1 MSRQSK
7 NIRKARKVVKVLS
20 PFNDP
25 QQVVDDI
32 RTNIPNA
39 RLNDCKYLAGVTRMY
54 LNNELNDYET
64 IGKLNQTLKLLAT
77 AHADEYDNNL
87 NGIAAN
93 ELIERFRTESNVEY
107 SNDVKAHNATQFV
120 ENAHYKI
127 YRIDSFEEASKFSPY
142 TSWCVTKGEDNYDA
156 YTNNGYGLFYFCIRD
171 DFKAVKAVPSDGC
184 PLDGYGLS
192 MIATSVDEDGK
203 CNTITCRWNHDNNGN
218 DNIMTPMQLSKL
230 IGRNYYQVFKPYTK
244 EELYA
249 KGLVPT
255 SDVQMLLDQGKKP
268 NKIFSKMLKS
278 GIDGILIVRLN
289 ENKWNIFD
297 TSKNMILCSE
307 WYGYVGNFHDG
318 FAVVRRGDDKW
329 NFIKSDGSFLCSEW
343 YKDTGYFYNGFARV
357 QRDDGIWNL
366 IKPDG
371 SVLCSEWYKDT
382 DYFYNGFARVQRDD
396 GKWNFIKSDGSVLCS
411 EWYESTG
418 NFHDGFAFVRRGDG
432 KWNFIKTDRSVLCDE
447 WYDLVYDFRNGFAV
461 VRRDDGKWNFI
472 KPDGKVLC
480 SEWYNYTGNF
490 IDGFAQVRRGDGK
503 CNLIKPDGKLLCS
516 EWYKDTD
523 YFYNGFARV
532 QRDDLKWNFIKSDGS
547 VLCPEW
553 YDLVY
558 DFIDGFARVQR
569 DDGIWNLINE
579 DGCALSPEWFAI
591 TFEDDTDKVL

>member
-1 MSRQSK
+1 MSKESK
-7 NIRKARKVVKVLS
+7 NISKARRVIRKAKSTL
-20 PFNDP
+20 NP

-39 RLNDCKYLAGVTRMY
+39 RLNNCKYLAGITRMY
-54 LNNELNDYET
+54 LNNEFCDQKTIKKINDT
-64 IGKLNQTLKLLAT
+64 IKLIAS
-77 AHADEYDNNL
+77 AHFDEYDNDL
-87 NGIAAN
+87 NGMTAN
-93 ELIERFRTESNVEY
+93 AIVERFKTEVDVELK
-107 SNDVKAHNATQFV
+107 SDVKLHNATQFI
-120 ENAHYKI
+120 ENKQYKI
-127 YRIDSFEEASKFSPY
+127 YRIESFEEASNFSPY
-142 TSWCVTKGEDNYDA
+142 TSWCVTKNKESYDL
-156 YTNNGYGLFYFCIRD
+156 YTSNGYGLFYFCVRD
-171 DFKAVKAVPSDGC
+171 DFKSVEEVKSEGC
-184 PLDGYGLS
+184 PLDNYGLS
-192 MIATSVDEDGK
+192 MIATSVDEDGR
-203 CNTITCRWNHDNNGN
+203 CNTITCRWNHDNNSN
-218 DNIMTPMQLSKL
+218 DGIMKPMELSKL

-244 EELYA
+244 EELYD

-255 SDVQMLLDQGKKP
+255 SDVQMLLDQGKNP

-289 ENKWNIFD
+289 EKKWNIFD
-297 TSKNMILCSE
+297 DSKNMILCSE
-307 WYGYVGNFHDG
+307 WYGCVGYFHDG

-329 NFIKSDGSFLCSEW
+329 NFIKPDGSVLCDEW

-371 SVLCSEWYKDT
+371 SVLCDEWYKDT

-411 EWYESTG
+411 EWYKSTG

-432 KWNFIKTDRSVLCDE
+432 KWNFIKPDGSVLCDE
-447 WYDLVYDFRNGFAV
+447 WYDLGYDFKNGFAV
-461 VRRDDGKWNFI
+461 VRRGDGKWNFI

-480 SEWYNYTGNF
+480 SEWYYYTGNF

-503 CNLIKPDGKLLCS
+503 YNFIKPDGSVLCS

-532 QRDDLKWNFIKSDGS
+532 QRDDLKWNFIKLNGD

-558 DFIDGFARVQR
+558 DFNGGFARVQR
-569 DDGIWNLINE
+569 DDGIWNFIKP
-579 DGCALSPEWFAI
+579 DGSILCSEWFAI

>member
-1 MSRQSK
+1 MTLNGINDMATIKITESQYNRLFRPKQNNIIISEQQYNRLFSLITESKQSK
-7 NIRKARKVVKVLS
+7 NISKARKTVETLS
-20 PFNDP
+20 PGSNP
-25 QQVVDDI
+25 QQIIDAI
-32 RTNIPNA
+32 RHDIPNS

-54 LNNELNDYET
+54 LNNELYDYET

-107 SNDVKAHNATQFV
+107 SNDVKAHNATQFI
-120 ENAHYKI
+120 ENKQYKI
-127 YRIDSFEEASKFSPY
+127 YKIDSFEESSKFSPY
-142 TSWCVTKGEDNYDA
+142 TSWCVTKGENNYDA

-171 DFKAVKAVPSDGC
+171 DFKAVKAVPSEGC
-184 PLDGYGLS
+184 PLDDYGLS

-278 GIDGILIVRLN
+278 GIDDILIVSLN
-289 ENKWNIFD
+289 EKKWNLFD
-297 TSKNMILCSE
+297 ASKNMILCSE
-307 WYGYVGNFHDG
+307 WYGYVGYFHD
-318 FAVVRRGDDKW
+318 
-329 NFIKSDGSFLCSEW
+329 
-343 YKDTGYFYNGFARV
+343 GFARV
-357 QRDDGIWNL
+357 QRGDSKCNL
-366 IKPDG
+366 
-371 SVLCSEWYKDT
+371 
-382 DYFYNGFARVQRDD
+382 
-396 GKWNFIKSDGSVLCS
+396 IKSDG
-411 EWYESTG
+411 
-418 NFHDGFAFVRRGDG
+418 
-432 KWNFIKTDRSVLCDE
+432 SVLCDE
-447 WYDLVYDFRNGFAV
+447 WYDLVYDFENGFAR
-461 VRRDDGKWNFI
+461 VRRDDWKWNFI
-472 KPDGKVLC
+472 KSDGSILS
-480 SEWYNYTGNF
+480 SEWYETVSDFKKGV
-490 IDGFAQVRRGDGK
+490 ALVRRGDRK
-503 CNLIKPDGKLLCS
+503 
-516 EWYKDTD
+516 Y
-523 YFYNGFARV
+523 
-532 QRDDLKWNFIKSDGS
+532 NFIKSDGS

-558 DFIDGFARVQR
+558 DFNGGFARVQM

>member
-1 MSRQSK
+1 MSKESK
-7 NIRKARKVVKVLS
+7 NISKARKTVEALRPGS
-20 PFNDP
+20 NP
-25 QQVVDDI
+25 QQIIDVI
-32 RTNIPNA
+32 RHDIPNS

-120 ENAHYKI
+120 ENTHYKI
-127 YRIDSFEEASKFSPY
+127 YRIESFEEASKFSPY

-171 DFKAVKAVPSDGC
+171 DFKAVKAVPSEGC
-184 PLDGYGLS
+184 PLDDYGLS

-218 DNIMTPMQLSKL
+218 DNIMTPMELSKL

-268 NKIFSKMLKS
+268 SEIFSKMLNS
-278 GIDGILIVRLN
+278 GIDGILIVSLN
-289 ENKWNIFD
+289 ENKWNFFD
-297 TSKNMILCSE
+297 ISKNMILCSE
-307 WYGYVGNFHDG
+307 WYGCVGYFHDG
-318 FAVVRRGDDKW
+318 FAIVRRGDLKC
-329 NFIKSDGSFLCSEW
+329 NF
-343 YKDTGYFYNGFARV
+343 
-357 QRDDGIWNL
+357 

-371 SVLCSEWYKDT
+371 SVLCDEWYDLVY
-382 DYFYNGFARVQRDD
+382 DFEN
-396 GKWNFIKSDGSVLCS
+396 
-411 EWYESTG
+411 
-418 NFHDGFAFVRRGDG
+418 GFAFVRRGDG
-432 KWNFIKTDRSVLCDE
+432 KWNFIKSDGSILCDE
-447 WYDLVYDFRNGFAV
+447 WY
-461 VRRDDGKWNFI
+461 K
-472 KPDGKVLC
+472 
-480 SEWYNYTGNF
+480 S
-490 IDGFAQVRRGDGK
+490 
-503 CNLIKPDGKLLCS
+503 
-516 EWYKDTD
+516 TD

-532 QRDDLKWNFIKSDGS
+532 QRDDWKWNFIKPDGS
-547 VLCPEW
+547 ILCSEW
-553 YDLVY
+553 YKTVSDFKKGIANARRY
-558 DFIDGFARVQR
+558 DDQICYIDTKGEIV
-569 DDGIWNLINE
+569 G
-579 DGCALSPEWFAI
+579 
-591 TFEDDTDKVL
+591 

>member
-7 NIRKARKVVKVLS
+7 NISKARKVVKVLS

-25 QQVVDDI
+25 QQVIDI
-32 RTNIPNA
+32 VRHDIPNA
-39 RLNDCKYLAGVTRMY
+39 RLNNCKYLTGITRMY
-54 LNNELNDYET
+54 LNNEFCDQKTAKKINDT
-64 IGKLNQTLKLLAT
+64 IKLIAS
-77 AHADEYDNNL
+77 AHFDEYDNDL
-87 NGIAAN
+87 NGMTAN
-93 ELIERFRTESNVEY
+93 AIVERFKTEVDVELK
-107 SNDVKAHNATQFV
+107 SDVKLHNATQFI
-120 ENAHYKI
+120 ENKQYKI

-142 TSWCVTKGEDNYDA
+142 TSWCVTKNEESYDLYA
-156 YTNNGYGLFYFCIRD
+156 SNGYGLFYFCVRD
-171 DFKAVKAVPSDGC
+171 DFKAVKAVPSEGC
-184 PLDGYGLS
+184 PLDDYGLS
-192 MIATSVDEDGK
+192 MIATSVDDDGR

-218 DNIMTPMQLSKL
+218 DGIMTPMQLSKL

-249 KGLVPT
+249 KGLIPT
-255 SDVQMLLDQGKKP
+255 EDVQILLDKGKKP
-268 NKIFSKMLKS
+268 SEIFSKMLKS
-278 GIDGILIVRLN
+278 GIDGILIVSLN
-289 ENKWNIFD
+289 EKKWNLFD

-307 WYGYVGNFHDG
+307 WYGYVGYFHDG

-329 NFIKSDGSFLCSEW
+329 NFIKPDGSFLCSEW
-343 YKDTGYFYNGFARV
+343 YKDTCYFYNGFARV

-411 EWYESTG
+411 EWYKSTG

-432 KWNFIKTDRSVLCDE
+432 KWNFIKSDESVLCDE

-461 VRRDDGKWNFI
+461 VRRGDGKWNFI

-490 IDGFAQVRRGDGK
+490 IDGFAKVRRGDGK

-532 QRDDLKWNFIKSDGS
+532 QRDDGIWNLIKPDGKL
-547 VLCPEW
+547 LCSEW

-579 DGCALSPEWFAI
+579 DGCTLSPEWFAI
-591 TFEDDTDKVL
+591 TFEDDTDKIL

>member
-7 NIRKARKVVKVLS
+7 NIRKARKVVNVLS

-25 QQVVDDI
+25 QQIIDAI
-32 RTNIPNA
+32 RHDIPNS
-39 RLNDCKYLAGVTRMY
+39 RLNNCKYLTGITRMY
-54 LNNELNDYET
+54 LNNEFCDQKTAKKIND
-64 IGKLNQTLKLLAT
+64 TLKLIT
-77 AHADEYDNNL
+77 IAHADEYDNNL

-120 ENAHYKI
+120 ENTHYKI
-127 YRIDSFEEASKFSPY
+127 YRVDSFEEASKFSPY

-171 DFKAVKAVPSDGC
+171 DFKAVKAVPSEGC
-184 PLDGYGLS
+184 PLDDYGLS

-249 KGLVPT
+249 KGLIPT
-255 SDVQMLLDQGKKP
+255 EDVQMLLDKGKKP

-278 GIDGILIVRLN
+278 GIDGILIVSLN
-289 ENKWNIFD
+289 EKKWNLFD

-307 WYGYVGNFHDG
+307 WYGYVGYFHDG
-318 FAVVRRGDDKW
+318 FAVVRRCDLKC
-329 NFIKSDGSFLCSEW
+329 NLIKSDGS
-343 YKDTGYFYNGFARV
+343 
-357 QRDDGIWNL
+357 I
-366 IKPDG
+366 
-371 SVLCSEWYKDT
+371 
-382 DYFYNGFARVQRDD
+382 
-396 GKWNFIKSDGSVLCS
+396 
-411 EWYESTG
+411 
-418 NFHDGFAFVRRGDG
+418 
-432 KWNFIKTDRSVLCDE
+432 LCDE
-447 WYDLVYDFRNGFAV
+447 WYKNVN
-461 VRRDDGKWNFI
+461 
-472 KPDGKVLC
+472 
-480 SEWYNYTGNF
+480 
-490 IDGFAQVRRGDGK
+490 
-503 CNLIKPDGKLLCS
+503 
-516 EWYKDTD
+516 

-532 QRDDLKWNFIKSDGS
+532 QRDDLKCNLIKSDGS
-547 VLCPEW
+547 ILCDEWYKNVDYFYNGFARVKRDDGKWNFIKLNGDVLCPEW

-558 DFIDGFARVQR
+558 DFIDDFARVQR

-579 DGCALSPEWFAI
+579 DGCALSPEWYAI
-591 TFEDDTDKVL
+591 TFEDDTDKVLSDNR

>member
-1 MSRQSK
+1 MSKESK
-7 NIRKARKVVKVLS
+7 NISKARRVIRKAKSTL
-20 PFNDP
+20 NP

-39 RLNDCKYLAGVTRMY
+39 RLNNCKYLAGITRMY
-54 LNNELNDYET
+54 LNNEFCDQKTTKKINDT
-64 IGKLNQTLKLLAT
+64 IKLIAS
-77 AHADEYDNNL
+77 AHFDEYDNDL
-87 NGIAAN
+87 NGMTAN

-120 ENAHYKI
+120 ENTHYKI

-142 TSWCVTKGEDNYDA
+142 TSWCVTKGENNYDA

-171 DFKAVKAVPSDGC
+171 DFKAVKAVPSEGC
-184 PLDGYGLS
+184 PLDNYGLS

-255 SDVQMLLDQGKKP
+255 SDVQMLLDQGKNP

-289 ENKWNIFD
+289 EKKWNIFD
-297 TSKNMILCSE
+297 VSKNMILCSE
-307 WYGYVGNFHDG
+307 WY
-318 FAVVRRGDDKW
+318 
-329 NFIKSDGSFLCSEW
+329 
-343 YKDTGYFYNGFARV
+343 KDVCYFKNGFAR
-357 QRDDGIWNL
+357 
-366 IKPDG
+366 
-371 SVLCSEWYKDT
+371 
-382 DYFYNGFARVQRDD
+382 
-396 GKWNFIKSDGSVLCS
+396 
-411 EWYESTG
+411 
-418 NFHDGFAFVRRGDG
+418 VRRGDG
-432 KWNFIKTDRSVLCDE
+432 KWNFIKPDGSVLCDE
-447 WYDLVYDFRNGFAV
+447 WYDLAYEFESGFARI
-461 VRRDDGKWNFI
+461 RRDDGKYNFI
-472 KPDGKVLC
+472 KPDGSVLC
-480 SEWYNYTGNF
+480 PEWYNYTGNF
-490 IDGFAQVRRGDGK
+490 IDGFAFVRRDDGKYNFIKPDGSVLCDEWYDYVSYFKNGFAVVRRVDGKWNFIKPDGSVLCPEWYNYTGNFIDGFARVQRDDGK
-503 CNLIKPDGKLLCS
+503 CNFIKPGGKLLCS
-516 EWYKDTD
+516 EWYGYVG
-523 YFYNGFARV
+523 YFHDGFARV
-532 QRDDLKWNFIKSDGS
+532 QRDDLKWNFIKPDGS
-547 VLCPEW
+547 ILCSEW

-558 DFIDGFARVQR
+558 DFNGGFARVQR

-591 TFEDDTDKVL
+591 TFGDDIDKVL

>member
-54 LNNELNDYET
+54 LNNELYDQKTAKKIND
-64 IGKLNQTLKLLAT
+64 TLKLIT
-77 AHADEYDNNL
+77 IAHADEYDNNL
-87 NGIAAN
+87 NGMTAN
-93 ELIERFRTESNVEY
+93 TLIGRFNTEVEIDY
-107 SNDVKAHNATQFV
+107 KSDVKAHNSTQFI
-120 ENAHYKI
+120 ENTHYKI
-127 YRIDSFEEASKFSPY
+127 YRVDSFEKAKKFSPY
-142 TSWCVTKGEDNYDA
+142 TSWCVTKNEESYNS
-156 YTNNGYGLFYFCIRD
+156 YTGGGTGLFYFCIRD
-171 DFKAVKAVPSDGC
+171 DFKMTNAVQPDGC
-184 PLDGYGLS
+184 PLNDYGLS

-343 YKDTGYFYNGFARV
+343 YKDTG
-357 QRDDGIWNL
+357 
-366 IKPDG
+366 
-371 SVLCSEWYKDT
+371 
-382 DYFYNGFARVQRDD
+382 YFYNGFARVQRDD